1 MDASTDPLY
10 RMKAEVA
17 RSLAHPIRL
26 AILDVLRDGEKCV
39 CDIAR
44 EVGSERSNVSRHL
57 SVMVRAGVLSSRKD
71 GLQVF
76 YAIRCPCI
84 LQFFSCVEQVLRQ
97 QLAETAAAL
106 SSPLSSGEG

>member
-17 RSLAHPIRL
+17 RALAHPIRL
-26 AILDVLRDGEKCV
+26 AVLDVLDEGERCV
-39 CDIAR
+39 CEIA
-44 EVGSERSNVSRHL
+44 EQVGSERSNASRHL
-57 SVMVRAGVLSSRKD
+57 SVMVKAGVLSSRKD

-97 QLAETAAAL
+97 QFEEAAAAL
-106 SSPLSSGEG
+106 GQKGEGG